1 MRSGIVTLL
10 TDFGGRDPYVGI
22 MKGVILGLHP
32 EARLVDLTH
41 EVPPQDVRTAAFLLA
56 TAIDW
61 FPPGTVHV
69 AVVDPGVGG
78 ERRALVVQ
86 AARHFYVGPDNGI
99 LTLALRRDRPLSI
112 REVRPGR
119 WTLDRV
125 SRTFHGRDVFA
136 PAAAHLAKGV
146 ALEHLGNRVEDAVEL
161 DLPPNTRSEGL
172 VRTRVVHRDGFG
184 NLITSLHR
192 SEVEELRAVRVDG
205 AEIPV
210 HETYGGVVE
219 GALLAYWGSSD
230 YLEIAVNRGSAAER
244 LGAAP
249 GHEVQALLQPSR
261 A

>member
-10 TDFGGRDPYVGI
+10 TDFGSRDPYVGV

-32 EARLVDLTH
+32 DARLVDLTH

-56 TAIDW
+56 TSVDW

-86 AARHFYVGPDNGI
+86 AARHLYVGPDNGI

-112 REVRPGR
+112 RELRPGR
-119 WTLDRV
+119 WTLERV

-136 PAAAHLAKGV
+136 PAAAHLASGTV
-146 ALEHLGNRVEDAVEL
+146 LSHLGNPVEDPVEL
-161 DLPPNTRSEGL
+161 DLPANTRSDG
-172 VRTRVVHRDGFG
+172 VISTCVVHRDTFG
-184 NLITSLHR
+184 NLITALHR
-192 SEVEELRAVRVDG
+192 TEADSPRAVRVGG
-205 AEIPV
+205 AEIPM
-210 HETYGGVVE
+210 HETYAGAAE
-219 GALLAYWGSSD
+219 GELLAYWGSTD

-244 LGAAP
+244 LGATP
-249 GHEVQALLQPSR
+249 GDRVQALL
-261 A
+261 